1 MVIESQFTGRQQA
14 PEVYDVNAS
23 IYVIRRA
30 FLVDNPDPILWHSKF
45 GVSVMMDTGIIDID
59 SEHDYLL
66 MEAIAQ
72 HLYAHYPEFNAVR
85 ENIRADAL
93 FDRAL
98 ELVMDAGQTLLEN
111 GGEVFRAQQTMEIM
125 AASLGVRD
133 FHVYVLTNGIFASAH
148 LPGRDAVSLV
158 RHVPTVSVHLG
169 RVEAVNE
176 LSRELAAGRL
186 GVVEAEARL
195 NTARTLPRSTP
206 QLEILACVVGAA
218 GFAYLFGGTLADMP
232 VAAVAGLLE
241 ALVCQQFAR
250 HGINRIFTDIVAA
263 FCGTIWAIAVQ
274 TVVPAVNAN
283 AAIIGALMV
292 LTPGVALT
300 MGVRDILNG
309 DYLSGSIRLLD
320 ALLIAGSIAGGVVL
334 GWIMARGLGVA

>member
-1 MVIESQFTGRQQA
+1 MAE
-14 PEVYDVNAS
+14 
-23 IYVIRRA
+23 
-30 FLVDNPDPILWHSKF
+30 
-45 GVSVMMDTGIIDID
+45 DI
-59 SEHDYLL
+59 
-66 MEAIAQ
+66 
-72 HLYAHYPEFNAVR
+72 
-85 ENIRADAL
+85 

-158 RHVPTVSVHLG
+158 RHVPTVSIHLG

-176 LSRELAAGRL
+176 LSRGL

>member
-1 MVIESQFTGRQQA
+1 MA
-14 PEVYDVNAS
+14 DV
-23 IYVIRRA
+23 
-30 FLVDNPDPILWHSKF
+30 
-45 GVSVMMDTGIIDID
+45 
-59 SEHDYLL
+59 
-66 MEAIAQ
+66 
-72 HLYAHYPEFNAVR
+72 
-85 ENIRADAL
+85 L

-169 RVEAVNE
+169 RVEAV
-176 LSRELAAGRL
+176 AAGKL

>member
-1 MVIESQFTGRQQA
+1 
-14 PEVYDVNAS
+14 
-23 IYVIRRA
+23 
-30 FLVDNPDPILWHSKF
+30 
-45 GVSVMMDTGIIDID
+45 
-59 SEHDYLL
+59 
-66 MEAIAQ
+66 
-72 HLYAHYPEFNAVR
+72 
-85 ENIRADAL
+85 
-93 FDRAL
+93 
-98 ELVMDAGQTLLEN
+98 MDAGQTLLEN

-133 FHVYVLTNGIFASAH
+133 FHVYVLTNGILASAH
-148 LPGRDAVSLV
+148 RPGRDAVSLV

-169 RVEAVNE
+169 RVEAVSE

-206 QLEILACVVGAA
+206 QLEILACVVGSA

-263 FCGTIWAIAVQ
+263 FCGTIW
-274 TVVPAVNAN
+274 AN